1 MFDGAPPCAT
11 CENKPV
17 EPHEGNK
24 KALSIFYTLLDNRS
38 VDIQSLQ
45 CISSMFSGISEFD
58 LEKVITVLIPAYVS
72 EVNTNTKQS
81 IKV

>member
-1 MFDGAPPCAT
+1 
-11 CENKPV
+11 
-17 EPHEGNK
+17 
-24 KALSIFYTLLDNRS
+24 
-38 VDIQSLQ
+38 
-45 CISSMFSGISEFD
+45 MFSGISEFD